1 MTKYSPDMNKPLVT
15 VCVITYNSSKFIL
28 ETLDS
33 IKAQTYGN
41 IELIVSDDCS
51 TDNTVSICQE
61 WLSNN
66 KDSFVS
72 AKLITSEK
80 NTGIAPNANR
90 GWYQARG
97 EWVKGLAGDDKLLP
111 NCIMDN
117 VSYVADHPE
126 TDILFS
132 KMIAIGDKNAAKDC
146 YILDV
151 GKYFRKLNPQEFK
164 ICLLT
169 SNFLPAASEFIKRSC
184 FLELGGWDESLP
196 FIEDWP
202 FWIKALEYKKV
213 ISFFDRETV
222 YYRYSNNSISQG
234 HCDRIISL
242 KYLDSGSK
250 TAQKAHQILCP
261 KYKGAKYFFR
271 THSSKYESSI
281 IGKLLHYT
289 NIINPF
295 YYKIHNIYRKVYH

>member
-1 MTKYSPDMNKPLVT
+1 MNEQPLVSI
-15 VCVITYNSSKFIL
+15 VVITYNSSKYVL
-28 ETLDS
+28 ETLES
-33 IKAQTYGN
+33 AKKQTYRN

-72 AKLITSEK
+72 VKLITSEK

-111 NCIMDN
+111 NCIMDD

-146 YILDV
+146 YFLDV
-151 GKYFRKLNPQEFK
+151 GKYFRNLNQSEFEV
-164 ICLLT
+164 CLLL

-184 FLELGGWDESLP
+184 FLELDGWDESFP

-213 ISFFDRETV
+213 ISFFDKETV
-222 YYRYSNNSISQG
+222 CYRFSEDSISQANSK
-234 HCDRIISL
+234 HKISQ
-242 KYLDSGSK
+242 KFSVSSEQ
-250 TAQKAHQILCP
+250 ASQKAHQILCS
-261 KYKGAKYFFR
+261 KYKGAKYFCR
-271 THSSKYESSI
+271 THETKFEGSI

-295 YYKIHNIYRKVYH
+295 YYKVCKRPK

>member
-1 MTKYSPDMNKPLVT
+1 MDRPLVT

-33 IKAQTYGN
+33 IKAQTYDN
-41 IELIVSDDCS
+41 IELIISDDHSSDDTVEICS
-51 TDNTVSICQE
+51 E
-61 WLSNN
+61 WLSKH

-72 AKLITSEK
+72 VKLITSDK

-111 NCIMDN
+111 NCIMDD

-146 YILDV
+146 YFLDV
-151 GKYFRKLNPQEFK
+151 GKYFRNLNQSEFEV
-164 ICLLT
+164 CLLL

-184 FLELGGWDESLP
+184 FLELDGWDESFP

-202 FWIKALEYKKV
+202 FWIKALEYEKV
-213 ISFFDRETV
+213 ISFFEKETV
-222 YYRYSNNSISQG
+222 CYRFSKNSISQRYFN
-234 HCDRIISL
+234 HKISSRFIN
-242 KYLDSGSK
+242 SGSRA
-250 TAQKAHQILCP
+250 AQKAHQILCSKY
-261 KYKGAKYFFR
+261 KYKGVKYFCK
-271 THSSKYESSI
+271 THETKFEGSV

-295 YYKIHNIYRKVYH
+295 YYKVYSLKKRIAIKV

>member
-111 NCIMDN
+111 NCIMDD

-146 YILDV
+146 YFLDV
-151 GKYFRKLNPQEFK
+151 GKYFRNLNHKEFEF
-164 ICLLT
+164 CLLW

-184 FLELGGWDESLP
+184 FLELNGWDESFP

-202 FWIKALEYKKV
+202 FWIKAFERKKV
-213 ISFFDRETV
+213 ISFLDEETV
-222 YYRYSNNSISQG
+222 CYRFSENSISQR
-234 HCDRIISL
+234 HSKSKPLKKYIDSL
-242 KYLDSGSK
+242 
-250 TAQKAHQILCP
+250 QKASEQIHVPLL
-261 KYKGAKYFFR
+261 KRYRGAKYYFWSHQ
-271 THSSKYESSI
+271 T
-281 IGKLLHYT
+281 KLEGTVMGRILHMT
-289 NIINPF
+289 NIFDSF
-295 YYKIHNIYRKVYH
+295 YYKVYIINRKICH

>member
-1 MTKYSPDMNKPLVT
+1 MDKPLVT

-111 NCIMDN
+111 NCIMDD

-132 KMIAIGDKNAAKDC
+132 KMICFGEKGIKCNVVDPGP
-146 YILDV
+146 
-151 GKYFRKLNPQEFK
+151 YFRYLSKEEFEMVLRC
-164 ICLLT
+164 I
-169 SNFLPAASEFIKRSC
+169 NFIPAPTEFIKRSC
-184 FLELGGWDESLP
+184 FMDIGGWDESIPL
-196 FIEDWP
+196 IEDWP
-202 FWIKALEYKKV
+202 FWIKALEHRKIMSFSNKV
-213 ISFFDRETV
+213 TV
-222 YYRYSNNSISQG
+222 CYRFSEDSISQK
-234 HCDRIISL
+234 HSKSKPSKKYIDSVQKALKIIHAPL
-242 KYLDSGSK
+242 LQRCRGSK
-250 TAQKAHQILCP
+250 YYFWSHQIKLEGTI
-261 KYKGAKYFFR
+261 KGR
-271 THSSKYESSI
+271 I
-281 IGKLLHYT
+281 LHKT
-289 NIINPF
+289 NIFNPF
-295 YYKIHNIYRKVYH
+295 YYKCEKILKKCR